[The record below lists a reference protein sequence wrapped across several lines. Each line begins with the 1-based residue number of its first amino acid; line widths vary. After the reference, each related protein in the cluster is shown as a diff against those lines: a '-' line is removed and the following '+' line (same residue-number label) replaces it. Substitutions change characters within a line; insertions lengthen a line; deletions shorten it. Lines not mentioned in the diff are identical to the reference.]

1 MKILERLG
9 QYLLVLGVP
18 GLFLIALLDSAA
30 IPMVGGPDAVILLLS
45 WRHPSQLPA
54 IVLAAAIGSLLGCLI
69 LYRIGRTAGR
79 LVLERF
85 SKEKQTRVMRL
96 IERNATWAVFLS
108 VTMPPPFPT
117 KPMILAAG
125 VFRTPLTAFGGAVF
139 AGRLIRFSLLA
150 WLGARFGDQAAQMIK
165 AHYFTIIVAVIGIAL
180 VVLLFR
186 RLRRKQN
193 STATPVSAD

>member
-1 MKILERLG
+1 LKILERLG

-54 IVLAAAIGSLLGCLI
+54 IVLAAAIGSLFGCLI

-79 LVLERF
+79 FVLDKYAE
-85 SKEKQTRVMRL
+85 EKRARVLRL
-96 IERNATWAVFLS
+96 IERNAAWAVFLS
-108 VTMPPPFPT
+108 VILPPPFPT

-125 VFRTPLTAFGGAVF
+125 VSGTPLTAFSGSVL

-150 WLGARFGDQAAQMIK
+150 WLGMRFGDQAAQIIK
-165 AHYFTIIVAVIGIAL
+165 AHYLSIIGGAVGL
-180 VVLLFR
+180 VLVIFLLS
-186 RLRRKQN
+186 RLRRN
-193 STATPVSAD
+193 GARPA

>member
-1 MKILERLG
+1 MKLLERLS
-9 QYLLVLGVP
+9 QYLVVLGVP

-30 IPMVGGPDAVILLLS
+30 VPLVGGPDAVILLLS
-45 WRHPSQLPA
+45 WRSPSNLPA
-54 IVLAAAIGSLLGCLI
+54 IVLAASAGSLIGCLI
-69 LYRIGRTAGR
+69 LYRIGRTAGQ
-79 LVLERF
+79 LVLARF
-85 SKEKQTRVMRL
+85 SEEKRIRVMRL

-125 VFRTPLTAFGGAVF
+125 VFRTPLIAFGGAVF

-165 AHYFTIIVAVIGIAL
+165 AHYLSIIGGAVVI
-180 VVLLFR
+180 VLLFLL
-186 RLRRKQN
+186 LRR
-193 STATPVSAD
+193 VRRESARPG